1 MAQLIPSKHSLRQGA
16 GGGHL
21 RGSQGASQPGETS
34 TSNGSLQCA
43 IQMLSKPGYREER
56 NSKCLCTPR
65 KFWPRVESEP
75 DNVGARLYPDW
86 LDGRASNSRDNHGI
100 SALESIGKSSP
111 PATLSKKKL
120 ESLLLKRLL
129 RLCLNSS
136 SDRELIIPEAAHSI
150 LREFLLTPKS
160 VPSNFRLM
168 VLVLSIE
175 SIS

>member
-1 MAQLIPSKHSLRQGA
+1 MVEQATVVTIMESLPWK
-16 GGGHL
+16 
-21 RGSQGASQPGETS
+21 ASE
-34 TSNGSLQCA
+34 
-43 IQMLSKPGYREER
+43 
-56 NSKCLCTPR
+56 
-65 KFWPRVESEP
+65 
-75 DNVGARLYPDW
+75 
-86 LDGRASNSRDNHGI
+86 
-100 SALESIGKSSP
+100 KSSP

-160 VPSNFRLM
+160 VPSRLM

>member
-100 SALESIGKSSP
+100 SALESIGKVISSSYPFKEEAGVP
-111 PATLSKKKL
+111 PAQ
-120 ESLLLKRLL
+120 E
-129 RLCLNSS
+129 
-136 SDRELIIPEAAHSI
+136 IAEAM
-150 LREFLLTPKS
+150 LEFLQ
-160 VPSNFRLM
+160 
-168 VLVLSIE
+168 
-175 SIS
+175 